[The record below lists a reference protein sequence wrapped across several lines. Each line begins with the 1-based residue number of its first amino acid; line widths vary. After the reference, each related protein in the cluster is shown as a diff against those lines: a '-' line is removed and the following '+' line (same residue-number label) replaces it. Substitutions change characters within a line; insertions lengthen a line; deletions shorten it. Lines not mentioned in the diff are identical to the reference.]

1 MLRFLFSGHCAIF
14 TFFALSDYSITQKGK
29 TQNTD
34 TGRRATGGLFC
45 CSANLIT
52 ALTYTEKGRDHE
64 VKTHMEG
71 GENMIIHEETNFDVP
86 LEIIRAS
93 EVEPKEVKWLWYP
106 YIPFGKVTILQGDPG
121 DGKSALALKVASIL
135 TKGDPL
141 PFTDEEPKEPVTVIY
156 QTTEDDL
163 DDTVVPRFLSSDGN
177 AERLIFIKENEKRL
191 TFGDPRLIEAIRK
204 YDAKVLILDPLSAYI
219 GENCSMNMANETR
232 AEFNHLIETA
242 KATDCAVL
250 IVAHMNKM
258 RSTEP
263 LYRTV
268 GSIDVVGAARS
279 VLSVVRTNNKENPNE
294 RLLVQVKSNLSS
306 TGSAIV
312 FEVSEDGVN
321 FIDEIEMT
329 AKEAFELS
337 GHKMGRPS
345 EKCDEAKRFIE
356 KFLGDGKPHPASEC
370 IQKLKAAGFKESTFK
385 KAKRKLGVVTDKPSF
400 GFTWQLPKVEE
411 GKYQWEEITADDDLP
426 FGI

>member
-1 MLRFLFSGHCAIF
+1 
-14 TFFALSDYSITQKGK
+14 
-29 TQNTD
+29 
-34 TGRRATGGLFC
+34 
-45 CSANLIT
+45 
-52 ALTYTEKGRDHE
+52 
-64 VKTHMEG
+64 
-71 GENMIIHEETNFDVP
+71 MIIHEETNFDVP

-121 DGKSALALKVASIL
+121 DGKSTLALKVALSL

-141 PFTDEEPKEPVTVIY
+141 PFTDEEPREPVTVIY

-337 GHKMGRPS
+337 GPKMGRPS

>member
-1 MLRFLFSGHCAIF
+1 
-14 TFFALSDYSITQKGK
+14 
-29 TQNTD
+29 
-34 TGRRATGGLFC
+34 
-45 CSANLIT
+45 
-52 ALTYTEKGRDHE
+52 
-64 VKTHMEG
+64 
-71 GENMIIHEETNFDVP
+71 
-86 LEIIRAS
+86 
-93 EVEPKEVKWLWYP
+93 
-106 YIPFGKVTILQGDPG
+106 
-121 DGKSALALKVASIL
+121 
-135 TKGDPL
+135 
-141 PFTDEEPKEPVTVIY
+141 
-156 QTTEDDL
+156 
-163 DDTVVPRFLSSDGN
+163 
-177 AERLIFIKENEKRL
+177 
-191 TFGDPRLIEAIRK
+191 
-204 YDAKVLILDPLSAYI
+204 
-219 GENCSMNMANETR
+219 
-232 AEFNHLIETA
+232 
-242 KATDCAVL
+242 
-250 IVAHMNKM
+250 M

-312 FEVSEDGVN
+312 FEVSEDGIN

-337 GHKMGRPS
+337 GPKMGRPS

>member
-1 MLRFLFSGHCAIF
+1 
-14 TFFALSDYSITQKGK
+14 
-29 TQNTD
+29 
-34 TGRRATGGLFC
+34 
-45 CSANLIT
+45 
-52 ALTYTEKGRDHE
+52 
-64 VKTHMEG
+64 
-71 GENMIIHEETNFDVP
+71 MIIHEETNFDVP

-121 DGKSALALKVASIL
+121 DRKSTLALKVASIL

-141 PFTDEEPKEPVTVIY
+141 PFTDEEPREPVTVIY

-191 TFGDPRLIEAIRK
+191 TFGDPRLIEAIRN

-279 VLSVVRTNNKENPNE
+279 VLSVVRTNNKGNPNE

-337 GHKMGRPS
+337 GPKMGRPS

-400 GFTWQLPKVEE
+400 GFTWQLPKVE
-411 GKYQWEEITADDDLP
+411 K
-426 FGI
+426 